1 MPFFSDLLPKTTNYP
16 STREG
21 IKDAL
26 RDALRKYEQ
35 ANARGLHSMEC
46 DRVAFVYAMC
56 CMRVAKLL
64 RMVTDRQT
72 VGVTMYFLS
81 VAAQKLDAVIRCVEN
96 RIALETRDG
105 QTHDLVKLVKGLCLA
120 KQTRVLCTE
129 GAIDVIVTAA
139 GTPNIRNEPR
149 FDARIQSFL
158 HRPWKLDPRVNK
170 VVEHISRK
178 ASDCANFS
186 RG

>member
-81 VAAQKLDAVIRCVEN
+81 VAAQKACAATFSRLPLEGEILSMGRSRRAGMSE
-96 RIALETRDG
+96 RIA
-105 QTHDLVKLVKGLCLA
+105 
-120 KQTRVLCTE
+120 VLQ
-129 GAIDVIVTAA
+129 
-139 GTPNIRNEPR
+139 PL
-149 FDARIQSFL
+149 L
-158 HRPWKLDPRVNK
+158 HRKCLKGAR
-170 VVEHISRK
+170 
-178 ASDCANFS
+178 
-186 RG
+186 